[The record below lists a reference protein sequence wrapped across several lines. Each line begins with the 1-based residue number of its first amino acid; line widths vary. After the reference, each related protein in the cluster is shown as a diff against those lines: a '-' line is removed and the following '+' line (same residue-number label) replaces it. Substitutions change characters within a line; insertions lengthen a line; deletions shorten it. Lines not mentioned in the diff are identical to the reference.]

1 MICQRP
7 QNPLLRFIDKEKGP
21 VLWICSA
28 PAPNYFKRW
37 FWYSTGKLHPEW
49 GCPGSAYEF
58 FLNGGGGWSRSKEES
73 QRKAVTEAVERW
85 AIKVLMRNSPGAA
98 GLRKDPS
105 SNGFAA
111 LPAEFANN
119 DLIMNSYSEA
129 IERWALERTCGAGD
143 IPLQRVIPKDDRLIR
158 IFNKHCF
165 SPLFFQAGFIADK
178 IHALGIKEVRFCLCL
193 LKTQGGGI
201 IPGSACGL
209 DEDSCFRRAALEAYA
224 HAETLKKMIKRGS
237 APTNH
242 LLEKRLWHFG
252 TSQTGW
258 RDFERRLNQIDRLV
272 FYKTPD
278 LYFHGAVEG
287 PWNPEIA
294 VYRVLLEGCSHFY
307 EGGVSRFMI

>member
-209 DEDSCFRRAALEAYA
+209 DED
-224 HAETLKKMIKRGS
+224 
-237 APTNH
+237 
-242 LLEKRLWHFG
+242 FG